1 MARRI
6 PVKTAL
12 VGLLF
17 SPGAMAQQ
25 TPDQNAQ
32 APDPTPPPNE
42 NKPADP
48 TAAPATMQPVTV
60 TGSRPSED
68 FQTTKTSIN
77 RLGAADL
84 MDVPQSVV
92 VINKALMESQGAT
105 SLQSAIRNVPGIT
118 IGAAEG
124 GTIGNNFNI
133 NGFSARTDLY
143 LDGMRDR
150 GQYYRDVFA
159 LEQIEVLFGP
169 ASLLFGRGSTG
180 GVINQVTKKPGLKNA
195 TELSASVTTNGLV
208 RTTADVNVPFGQDS
222 SNAARVNAMF
232 QYGKAS
238 TVDMSTVQDFGFAPA
253 VKFGIG
259 TPTQITLQALMQHN
273 HDQVP
278 YGVPPLNG
286 FPLNVPRNTAY
297 GFSDDYTNQDAISL
311 MATVD
316 HAFNKDFKLRN
327 QTMFNFVN
335 TNVHETSGNAVGTLA
350 ANGGFVP
357 AANGAIATPFSGA
370 PLSQLYVR
378 QQSRDRNIYDFTL
391 DNQTELS
398 ANFDT
403 GPVGHTFLL
412 GAEFAYESYWNQSFY
427 RNGTCN
433 GVPLQASNATT
444 GFVGCTP
451 AGGTTW
457 INSPSNIPDQYGNL
471 ASAQAWTAAGYF
483 NDTIQ
488 VMPWLKLVG
497 GLRLDYYYAQI
508 GNSQNSANIFGNT
521 TVPYFVQPITFLSV
535 RTGAIV
541 EPTRQQSYYFSYSTS
556 FNPSLEQLTSTTGSA
571 QLPPE
576 QNEAFEA
583 GAKFELLNGNLSLNA
598 ALFQITKTNART
610 QNPDGTFSATGTVRV
625 KGVRTGVTGRITPE
639 WQIFGGYA
647 YLDGRIIDGVG
658 AGTQG
663 MVPLNTPRDS
673 GTVWSTYTF
682 RETYEI
688 GGGATYIGYRYANN
702 TNTVQVPDFV
712 RLDMTAAYRQPT
724 YDVRLNIFNLT
735 NTMYYE
741 QVIASDGGRAVA
753 GSGLTAMLTYTHRL

>member
-1 MARRI
+1 M
-6 PVKTAL
+6 KT
-12 VGLLF
+12 
-17 SPGAMAQQ
+17 SRPI
-25 TPDQNAQ
+25 
-32 APDPTPPPNE
+32 
-42 NKPADP
+42 P

-68 FQTTKTSIN
+68 FQVTKTSIN

-84 MDVPQSVV
+84 MDVPQSVI

-169 ASLLFGRGSTG
+169 SSLLFGRGSTG

-238 TVDMSTVQDFGFAPA
+238 TVDMTTVQDFGFAPA

-297 GFSDDYTNQDAISL
+297 GFSDDFTNQDVISVV
-311 MATVD
+311 ATVD

-327 QTMFNFVN
+327 QIDVQLRE
-335 TNVHETSGNAVGTLA
+335 HLRARDLGQCGRHAGSQRRIRSGRQWRHRHAVQRRAAQPALCPPAEPRPQHLRLHARQPDRAVGEFRHRT
-350 ANGGFVP
+350 
-357 AANGAIATPFSGA
+357 
-370 PLSQLYVR
+370 VR
-378 QQSRDRNIYDFTL
+378 PHL
-391 DNQTELS
+391 
-398 ANFDT
+398 
-403 GPVGHTFLL
+403 
-412 GAEFAYESYWNQSFY
+412 
-427 RNGTCN
+427 
-433 GVPLQASNATT
+433 
-444 GFVGCTP
+444 P
-451 AGGTTW
+451 AGRRIGLRELLEPA
-457 INSPSNIPDQYGNL
+457 ILPQRHLQRRAAAGIERHDGLRRLHAGRGHHLDQFSPSNVAQQYGNL

-483 NDTIQ
+483 NDTVQ

-521 TVPYFVQPITFLSV
+521 TVPYFVQPITFLST
-535 RTGAIV
+535 RAGAIV
-541 EPTRQQSYYFSYSTS
+541 EPTREQSYYFSYSTS
-556 FNPSLEQLTSTTGSA
+556 FNPSLEQLTSTTGAA

-639 WQIFGGYA
+639 WQVFGGYA
-647 YLDGRIIDGVG
+647 YLDGRIIDGIG

-663 MVPLNTPRDS
+663 NVPLNTPRDS
-673 GTVWSTYTF
+673 GTIWSTYTF
-682 RETYEI
+682 KETYEI

-702 TNTVQVPDFV
+702 TNTVVVPDFV

>member
-1 MARRI
+1 MARRV

-17 SPGAMAQQ
+17 APGAMAQQ
-25 TPDQNAQ
+25 SPDRNAQ
-32 APDPTPPPNE
+32 PPDPTPSPNE

-48 TAAPATMQPVTV
+48 NAAPATMQPVTV

-68 FQTTKTSIN
+68 FQVTKTSIN

-124 GTIGNNFNI
+124 GTIGHNFNI

-180 GVINQVTKKPGLKNA
+180 GVINQVMKKPGLKNA
-195 TELSASVTTNGLV
+195 TELSASATTNGLV
-208 RTTADVNVPFGQDS
+208 RTTADVNVPFGQDNT
-222 SNAARVNAMF
+222 NAARVNAMF

-238 TVDMSTVQDFGFAPA
+238 TVDMTTVQDFGFAPG
-253 VKFGIG
+253 VKLGIG
-259 TPTQITLQALMQHN
+259 TPTEITLQALLQHN

-297 GFSDDYTNQDAISL
+297 GFSDDYTNQDVISL

-335 TNVHETSGNAVGTLA
+335 TYVHETSGNAVGTLA

-357 AANGAIATPFSGA
+357 AAAGPGGTPYSGA
-370 PLSQLYVR
+370 PLSQLFVR

-403 GPVGHTFLL
+403 GPFGHTFLL
-412 GAEFAYESYWNQSFY
+412 GAEFAYESYWNQAFY

-444 GFVGCTP
+444 GYVGCTP

-457 INSPSNIPDQYGNL
+457 INSPSNVADQYGNL

-488 VMPWLKLVG
+488 VIPELKLVG

-521 TVPYFVQPITFLSV
+521 SVPYFVQPITNLSV
-535 RTGAIV
+535 RTGAIF
-541 EPTRQQSYYFSYSTS
+541 EPTKAQSYYVSYSTS

-576 QNEAFEA
+576 QNESFE
-583 GAKFELLNGNLSLNA
+583 GGVKYEFLNGNLSLNA
-598 ALFQITKTNART
+598 ALFQITKYNARA

-625 KGVRTGVTGRITPE
+625 KGVRTGITGRITPE
-639 WQIFGGYA
+639 WQVFGGYA

-658 AGTQG
+658 VGTQG

-682 RETYEI
+682 KETYEI
-688 GGGATYIGYRYANN
+688 GGGVTYIGYRYANN
-702 TNTVQVPDFV
+702 TNTVQVPDFARV
-712 RLDMTAAYRQPT
+712 DMTAAYRQPT
-724 YDVRLNIFNLT
+724 DDVRLNVFNLL

>member
-1 MARRI
+1 MARRV

-17 SPGAMAQQ
+17 APGAMAQQ
-25 TPDQNAQ
+25 APDQNAQ
-32 APDPTPPPNE
+32 APDPTQPPNE

-48 TAAPATMQPVTV
+48 NAAPATMQPVTV

-68 FQTTKTSIN
+68 FQVTKTSIN

-84 MDVPQSVV
+84 MDVPQSVI

-169 ASLLFGRGSTG
+169 SSLLFGRGSTG

-238 TVDMSTVQDFGFAPA
+238 TVDMTTVQDFGFAPA

-259 TPTQITLQALMQHN
+259 TPTQITLQAIMQHN
-273 HDQVP
+273 HDQIP

-297 GFSDDYTNQDAISL
+297 GFSDDFTNQDAISVI
-311 MATVD
+311 ATVD

-327 QTMFNFVN
+327 QSMFNFVN
-335 TNVHETSGNAVGTLA
+335 TYVRETSGNAVGTLA

-403 GPVGHTFLL
+403 GPFGHTFLL
-412 GAEFAYESYWNQSFY
+412 GTELAYESYWNQQFY

-433 GVPLQASNATT
+433 GIPLQASNATT
-444 GFVGCTP
+444 GLVGCTP

-457 INSPSNIPDQYGNL
+457 INSPSNVAQQYGNL

-483 NDTIQ
+483 NDTVQ

-521 TVPYFVQPITFLSV
+521 TVPYFVQPITFLST
-535 RTGAIV
+535 RAGAIV
-541 EPTRQQSYYFSYSTS
+541 EPTREQSYYFSYSTS
-556 FNPSLEQLTSTTGSA
+556 FNPSLEQLTSTTGA
-571 QLPPE
+571 QQLPPE

-610 QNPDGTFSATGTVRV
+610 QNPDGSFSAIGTVRV
-625 KGVRTGVTGRITPE
+625 KGVRTGVTGRLTPE
-639 WQIFGGYA
+639 WQVFGGYA
-647 YLDGRIIDGVG
+647 YLDGRIIDGIG
-658 AGTQG
+658 AGTTG
-663 MVPLNTPRDS
+663 NVPLNTPRDS
-673 GTVWSTYTF
+673 GTIWSTYTF

-702 TNTVQVPDFV
+702 TNTVVVPDFV